1 MHKDSCGL
9 SQLYLRYAS
18 KVPRWLLYRSAR
30 RVWEWWFKVGP
41 AQPECMAAAICRCF
55 RRLLRGMAQRNAST
69 ASFQGC
75 CLASARPPWTLFSPL
90 LAWGGDVHDRL
101 RQATASLL
109 WARPLPR
116 LPSTCMHGRVRLL
129 GRSNPPPV
137 PISPS
142 SQHTTQTLF
151 LDNITPPPAPLDQHL
166 PNHSDLISNPRL
178 LPQVLFPLTTGH
190 PSQPVSP
197 SPFLFL
203 LLGSSQLLLPRQF
216 SPRDIRTPAG
226 APQTSGPSIITPARP
241 RLFNTHLQIHLD
253 DFFAIGLPAF
263 TCCVRLDPSP
273 LLL

>member
-1 MHKDSCGL
+1 VFTVEVNTWRADRRCIQDGRYQIVSFMHKDSCGL

-142 SQHTTQTLF
+142 SQHT
-151 LDNITPPPAPLDQHL
+151 HYYH
-166 PNHSDLISNPRL
+166 PNS
-178 LPQVLFPLTTGH
+178 FP
-190 PSQPVSP
+190 
-197 SPFLFL
+197 
-203 LLGSSQLLLPRQF
+203 
-216 SPRDIRTPAG
+216 
-226 APQTSGPSIITPARP
+226 
-241 RLFNTHLQIHLD
+241 
-253 DFFAIGLPAF
+253 
-263 TCCVRLDPSP
+263 
-273 LLL
+273 